1 MAERSGRAG
10 AEPAA
15 RSAPAPAGA
24 RPRTWRTPLR
34 LVLRF
39 GPPILG
45 IVVIG
50 SAIVAS
56 IGGEISHARFALGI
70 ILIALGFSARLVPG
84 R

>member
-1 MAERSGRAG
+1 MAERSGKPV
-10 AEPAA
+10 PAA
-15 RSAPAPAGA
+15 ARAAPAAPT
-24 RPRTWRTPLR
+24 TWRTPLR

-56 IGGEISHARFALGI
+56 IGGEISRARFAFGLG
-70 ILIALGFSARLVPG
+70 LIVLGFASRLVPG

>member
-1 MAERSGRAG
+1 MEERSGKSA
-10 AEPAA
+10 AE
-15 RSAPAPAGA
+15 PAGA
-24 RPRTWRTPLR
+24 RPTTWRTPLR

-39 GPPILG
+39 GPPIIG

-50 SAIVAS
+50 GAIVAS

-70 ILIALGFSARLVPG
+70 VLIALGFTARLVPG